1 MSTTAITPSSP
12 ESGSSSSQPFR
23 LRWLVLIVV
32 MTANIMDAMDSTI
45 ATIAGPSVRRDLG
58 GGASTLQWIS
68 AGYTLAFAVL
78 LIAGARLGDIFGR
91 RRVFL
96 LGLAG
101 FTIFSAACAA
111 APSMPV
117 LIASRA
123 LQGAFGAL
131 MIPQGFGFLKQVFPD
146 QAEFNKAMGFV
157 GPATGLP
164 LLAAPILAGA
174 LIDANLWHVGWRLV
188 FLINVPIGVIALA
201 LAIPTLP
208 DSPKRSGLTLDA
220 RGVWLVGLALVAII
234 YPLIQGRADG
244 WPVWTFALLATGA
257 LLLFA
262 FLRHER
268 GHRDNA
274 LIEPTLLS
282 NRTYLSGIAVIL
294 FFFGAFAGL
303 LLCVSLYGQ
312 LGEGW
317 SPIHAGLT
325 LTPMVIGIIL
335 GMTVSFALV
344 DRLGRHLL
352 HIGILLIAA
361 GTAGIALTLTGAHSA
376 STGDLVP
383 GLLFAGLGAGTSF
396 AQLFGFVLN
405 SVTMDE
411 VGSASGVLEA
421 TQQLSTSLGVAVLGT
436 IFFAAF
442 DHHLPT
448 DALQITAWACLVP
461 LAGAFLFVFRLPMHA
476 RDEQELLQHDDATP
490 SSVPGLAS

>member
-1 MSTTAITPSSP
+1 MSTTAITPSATDTARSSP
-12 ESGSSSSQPFR
+12 RPFR
-23 LRWLVLIVV
+23 WRWLVLIVV
-32 MTANIMDAMDSTI
+32 MTANIMDAMDATI
-45 ATIAGPSVRRDLG
+45 ATIAGPSVRHDLG

-96 LGLAG
+96 AGLAG
-101 FTIFSAACAA
+101 FTFFSAACAA

-117 LIASRA
+117 LIACRA

-131 MIPQGFGFLKQVFPD
+131 MIPQGFGFLKQVFAD
-146 QAEFNKAMGFV
+146 QSEFDKAMGFV

-164 LLAAPILAGA
+164 LLAAPIVAGA
-174 LIDANLWHVGWRLV
+174 LIDANLWQIGWRLV
-188 FLINVPIGVIALA
+188 FLINVPIGVIAFA
-201 LAIPTLP
+201 LAVPTLP
-208 DSPKRSGLTLDA
+208 ESPRRSGLTLDTT
-220 RGVWLVGLALVAII
+220 GVCLVGFALVAII

-244 WPVWTFALLATGA
+244 WPLWSFALIVAGI
-257 LLLFA
+257 LLGFA

-268 GHRDNA
+268 NHQDNA
-274 LIEPTLLS
+274 LIEPTLLG

-294 FFFGAFAGL
+294 CFFGAFSGL

-325 LTPMVIGIIL
+325 LCPMVVGIVL

-361 GTAGIALTLTGAHSA
+361 GTALIALVLTGAHSA
-376 STGDLVP
+376 STWDLVP
-383 GLLFAGLGAGTSF
+383 GLLLAGIGAGTSF

-405 SVTMDE
+405 SVTMQE
-411 VGSASGVLEA
+411 VGSASGLLEA

-436 IFFAAF
+436 IFFSALG
-442 DHHLPT
+442 HHLPT

-476 RDEQELLQHDDATP
+476 RDEAQLHPQASETRSPNPTP
-490 SSVPGLAS
+490 SS

>member
-1 MSTTAITPSSP
+1 
-12 ESGSSSSQPFR
+12 
-23 LRWLVLIVV
+23 
-32 MTANIMDAMDSTI
+32 MDAMDSTI

-111 APSMPV
+111 APWMPM

-123 LQGAFGAL
+123 LQGASGAL

-208 DSPKRSGLTLDA
+208 DSPKRSGLTLDVG
-220 RGVWLVGLALVAII
+220 GVWLVGLALVAII

-244 WPVWTFALLATGA
+244 WPLWSFALLAAGA
-257 LLLFA
+257 LLLFV

-268 GHRDNA
+268 GHRGSA

-294 FFFGAFAGL
+294 LFFGAFAGL
-303 LLCVSLYGQ
+303 LLSVSFYGQ

-361 GTAGIALTLTGAHSA
+361 GSAGIALTLTGAHSA
-376 STGDLVP
+376 STWDLSLASCSPVSVP
-383 GLLFAGLGAGTSF
+383 ARASPSSSGSSSTASRWTRSDPRPVSLRRPNSF
-396 AQLFGFVLN
+396 RPR
-405 SVTMDE
+405 
-411 VGSASGVLEA
+411 SAS
-421 TQQLSTSLGVAVLGT
+421 
-436 IFFAAF
+436 
-442 DHHLPT
+442 
-448 DALQITAWACLVP
+448 
-461 LAGAFLFVFRLPMHA
+461 
-476 RDEQELLQHDDATP
+476 P
-490 SSVPGLAS
+490 SSGRSSSLRSTTTSRQMHCRSPHGRVSPRSPARSCSSSGCPCTPATSRNFSSRTTRRRRQCQLARPDTAQTDSDQHHRDGHRVTAGPR

>member
-1 MSTTAITPSSP
+1 MTTSMTAPSSRP
-12 ESGSSSSQPFR
+12 ASPVTTPPFR
-23 LRWLVLIVV
+23 RRWLVLVVV

-45 ATIAGPSVRRDLG
+45 ATIAAPSVRRDLG
-58 GGASTLQWIS
+58 GGAATLQWIT

-78 LIAGARLGDIFGR
+78 LIAGARLGDIVGR

-117 LIASRA
+117 LIAGRA

-146 QAEFNKAMGFV
+146 QDEFNKAMGFV

-164 LLAAPILAGA
+164 ILAAPILAGA

-188 FLINVPIGVIALA
+188 FLINVPIGALA
-201 LAIPTLP
+201 LALAVPTLP
-208 DSPKRSGLTLDA
+208 DSPKRSGLTLDTG
-220 RGVWLVGLALVAII
+220 GVGLIGLALVAII
-234 YPLIQGRADG
+234 YPLIQGRSDG
-244 WPVWTFALLATGA
+244 WPLWCFALLASGA
-257 LLLFA
+257 LLLLA
-262 FLRHER
+262 LLRHER
-268 GHRDNA
+268 RHRDNA
-274 LIEPTLLS
+274 LIEPTLLT
-282 NRTYLSGIAVIL
+282 NRTYLSGIAVVL
-294 FFFGAFAGL
+294 LFFGAFAGL

-335 GMTVSFALV
+335 GMAISFALV

-352 HIGILLIAA
+352 HIGILLISA
-361 GTAGIALTLTGAHSA
+361 GTAAIAVTLTGAHSA
-376 STGDLVP
+376 STWDLVP
-383 GLLFAGLGAGTSF
+383 GLLLAGLGAGTSF

-436 IFFAAF
+436 IFFSAF

-448 DALQITAWACLVP
+448 DALQITAWACLAP
-461 LAGAFLFVFRLPMHA
+461 LAAAFLFVIRLPTHS
-476 RDEQELLQHDDATP
+476 RDEQEQRA
-490 SSVPGLAS
+490 